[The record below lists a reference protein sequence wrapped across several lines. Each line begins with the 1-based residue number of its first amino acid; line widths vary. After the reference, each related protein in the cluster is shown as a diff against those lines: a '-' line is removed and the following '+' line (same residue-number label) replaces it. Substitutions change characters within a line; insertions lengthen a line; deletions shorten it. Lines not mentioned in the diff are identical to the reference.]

1 MSKYIG
7 TPVVNISAD
16 TVDVTGDITTT
27 DATPEVTIVN
37 NTHEDTDGGREGK
50 VTFKGQQSG
59 GEETTLAQ
67 IQASHDG
74 TSDDEKGDLIFKTND
89 GSDGASP
96 TERMRIDSTGATTI
110 TTTGNETQLTLTSTD
125 ADATTGPN
133 MSLFRNSASPAD
145 SDQTGSIFFI
155 GKDDGGNNT
164 TYGAITTH
172 IADASGGTED
182 GRLTLS
188 SMKAGTS
195 TETLHAVSGKIGINE
210 TEPDANL
217 HINATSQGNFTE
229 AMRISNTGGGADEG
243 NYIQWEISNTSGYGP
258 RIGGRRESTGGAG
271 LHFFTGEIN
280 GNPTEAMRLTHDGVV
295 VAAKGIQY
303 SDFAENSAV
312 GDGLNITERYSYND
326 NNANT
331 IGSGYNNH
339 HNVLYIDGGG
349 GITAVPMY
357 PNGGS
362 GVAWQVYMWDVD
374 NQVFRNNQI
383 DFTQA
388 GSSGNTFQIVVS
400 SGGGSATIQRTSGS
414 AAYVVYRSTVS
425 GGTN

>member
-1 MSKYIG
+1 MPYIG
-7 TPVVNISAD
+7 NQPGTGVRSRFIYTATASQTTFSGADNNSKTLKYADSDYIDVYLNGVCLVPGTDYTASTKTSVVLTQAASVSDTLEVVAYDIASMAD
-16 TVDVTGDITTT
+16 TVSK
-27 DATPEVTIVN
+27 A
-37 NTHEDTDGGREGK
+37 DGG
-50 VTFKGQQSG
+50 TF
-59 GEETTLAQ
+59 
-67 IQASHDG
+67 
-74 TSDDEKGDLIFKTND
+74 ND
-89 GSDGASP
+89 G
-96 TERMRIDSTGATTI
+96 ITI
-110 TTTGNETQLTLTSTD
+110 KTADNSTQLTLESTD
-125 ADATTGPN
+125 DDATTGPN
-133 MSLFRNSASPAD
+133 MSFYRNSSSPAD

-155 GKDDGGNNT
+155 GKDDGGNDT

-195 TETLHAVSGKIGINE
+195 TQTLHAVSGKVGINE
-210 TEPDANL
+210 TEPDASF
-217 HINATSQGNFTE
+217 HIDATSQGNFTE

-243 NYIQWEISNTSGYGP
+243 NYIQWEIANTDGYGP

-362 GVAWQVYMWDVD
+362 GVAWQVYMWDPD
-374 NQVFRNNQI
+374 NQIFRLNQV
-383 DFTQA
+383 DFAQI
-388 GSSGNTFQIVVS
+388 GGNTFQIVVS
-400 SGGGSATIQRTSGS
+400 SGGGSATIERTSGS
-414 AAYVVYRSTVS
+414 SSYVVYRSTVS

>member
-1 MSKYIG
+1 MPYIG
-7 TPVVNISAD
+7 NQPGTGVRSRFIYTATASQTTFSGADDNSKTLKYADSDYIDVYLNGVCLVPGTDYTASTKTSVVLTQAASLSDTLEVVAYDIATISD
-16 TVDVTGDITTT
+16 TVSK
-27 DATPEVTIVN
+27 A
-37 NTHEDTDGGREGK
+37 DGG
-50 VTFKGQQSG
+50 TF
-59 GEETTLAQ
+59 
-67 IQASHDG
+67 
-74 TSDDEKGDLIFKTND
+74 ND
-89 GSDGASP
+89 G
-96 TERMRIDSTGATTI
+96 ITI
-110 TTTGNETQLTLTSTD
+110 TTADNSTQLTLESTD

-133 MSLFRNSASPAD
+133 MSFYRNSSSPAD

-155 GKDDGGNNT
+155 GKDDGGNDT

-210 TEPDANL
+210 TDPDASF
-217 HINATSQGNFTE
+217 HIDATSQGNFTE
-229 AMRISNTGGGADEG
+229 AVRISNTGGGADEG
-243 NYIQWEISNTSGYGP
+243 NYIQWEIANTSGYGP

-303 SDFAENSAV
+303 SDFAQNSDI

-374 NQVFRNNQI
+374 NQIFRLNQI

-388 GSSGNTFQIVVS
+388 GSNGNTFQILVS